1 VAVVTEALVL
11 RTRPTT
17 VEAKRL
23 TEDNQE
29 ELARWV
35 GGWTFGTNFVRWF
48 DRDTGKVAEARVG
61 DWIVRTAFG
70 HHKPVSD
77 AALLSQYDRVLPAVA
92 E

>member
-1 VAVVTEALVL
+1 MSDSLVL

-17 VEAKRL
+17 VEARRL
-23 TEDNQE
+23 TEDNQA

-35 GGWTFGTNFVRWF
+35 DGWTFGVNFVRWF
-48 DRDTGKVAEARVG
+48 DRNTGQVLSVERG

-70 HHKPVSD
+70 EHQPVKDSVIF
-77 AALLSQYDRVLPAVA
+77 SRSESVLPVVS

>member
-1 VAVVTEALVL
+1 VTDILVL

-17 VEAKRL
+17 VEARRL
-23 TEDNQE
+23 TEDNRE

-35 GGWTFGTNFVRWF
+35 SGWTYGVSEVRWL
-48 DRDTGKVAEARVG
+48 DRDNGTVVGVGVG

-70 HHKPVSD
+70 EHKPVKDSVIF
-77 AALLSQYDRVLPAVA
+77 SRYESVLPVVS

>member
-1 VAVVTEALVL
+1 MSDSLVL

-17 VEAKRL
+17 VEARRL
-23 TEDNQE
+23 TEDNQA

-35 GGWTFGTNFVRWF
+35 DGWTFGVNFVRWF
-48 DRDTGKVAEARVG
+48 DRNTGQVLSVERG

-70 HHKPVSD
+70 EHQPVKDSVIF
-77 AALLSQYDRVLPAVA
+77 SRYESVLPVVS

>member
-1 VAVVTEALVL
+1 MTDTVIL

-17 VEAKRL
+17 VEAKQL
-23 TEDNQE
+23 TEDNRE

-35 GGWTFGTNFVRWF
+35 GGWTYAMHEVRWF
-48 DRDTGKVAEARVG
+48 DSDTGQVVPAAVG

-70 HHKPVSD
+70 HHKRVSD
-77 AALLSQYDRVLPAVA
+77 ATLLSQYDRVLPAVA